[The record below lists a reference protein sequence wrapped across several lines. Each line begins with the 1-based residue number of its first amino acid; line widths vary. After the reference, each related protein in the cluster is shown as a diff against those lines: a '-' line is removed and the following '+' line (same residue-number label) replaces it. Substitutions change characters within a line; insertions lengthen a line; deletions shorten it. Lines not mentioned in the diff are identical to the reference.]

1 MKCNTC
7 MNYIRAK
14 KNKDNVLEIVKECKF
29 GVNIDTML
37 YYADTKGYE
46 CVFYEGDLKYL
57 KKR

>member
-14 KNKDNVLEIVKECKF
+14 KNKDNVLEIVKKCKF
-29 GVNIDTML
+29 DINIDTML
-37 YYADTKGYE
+37 YYAATRDYE
-46 CVFYEGDLKYL
+46 CIFYEGDLKYL

>member
-14 KNKDNVLEIVKECKF
+14 KNKDNVLEIVKKCKLY
-29 GVNIDTML
+29 VNINIML
-37 YYADTKGYE
+37 YYANTRVYE